1 MLFAV
6 HILIAVLPV
15 VVFLALLV
23 MFDSYK
29 LLPFR
34 LVLVAVFAG
43 LLCAVAAYYVNGE
56 VASLLGLDN
65 RGLSR
70 YAAPVVEEVLKGGFI
85 LYLVYS
91 DRLGFPID
99 AAIAGFAV
107 GAGFAALENMYYLS
121 VLGDAGTQIW
131 VVRGFGTAVMHGTT
145 TAVLAI
151 LVRTL
156 LKSQDG
162 RHSLPALAGLGA
174 SIVLHSAYNHF
185 PLGVMEGTLFL
196 LVSAPLLLSV
206 VFVQSE
212 RSLQHWLGTGFDTDK
227 ELLDLLLSGRVSGTR
242 MGDYLASLKQHFEP
256 AVVADM
262 LCLIRIRVE
271 LSLRA
276 KGILMMRE
284 AGFETPNDAAVVAKF
299 EEMTY
304 LEDAIGPTG
313 LLALKPIH
321 SWSRR
326 ELWQMN
332 LLES

>member
-6 HILIAVLPV
+6 HVLIAVLPV
-15 VVFLALLV
+15 AVFLAALV

-34 LVLVAVFAG
+34 LVIGAVVAG
-43 LLCAVAAYYVNGE
+43 LLAAVAAYYVNGE
-56 VASLLGLDN
+56 VASLLGLSD
-65 RGLSR
+65 RALSR
-70 YAAPVVEEVLKGGFI
+70 YAAPVVEEILKGGFL

-91 DRLGFPID
+91 DRVGFPID
-99 AAIAGFAV
+99 AAIAGFAA

-145 TAVLAI
+145 TAVLAMI
-151 LVRTL
+151 ARTL
-156 LKSQDG
+156 LKSQEG
-162 RHSLPALAGLGA
+162 IHPLPALAGLGA
-174 SIVLHSAYNHF
+174 SIVLHAVYNHF

-212 RSLQHWLGTGFDTDK
+212 RSLQQWLGTGFDTDK

-242 MGDYLASLKQHFEP
+242 MGEYLASLKEHFEP

-284 AGFETPNDAAVVAKF
+284 AGFDTPVDDAVVAKF
-299 EEMTY
+299 EELAY
-304 LEDAIGPTG
+304 LEDAIGATG

-321 SWSRR
+321 RWSRR